1 MPAQNTVA
9 AFVAAPLRAYIQAK
23 KGLKQNHQV
32 TQFVITKSNI
42 LTSIPKVKHDIGMV
56 YS

>member
-1 MPAQNTVA
+1 MPAQNAVA

-42 LTSIPKVKHDIGMV
+42 QSYLHSQGET
-56 YS
+56 

>member
-1 MPAQNTVA
+1 MPAQNALA

-23 KGLKQNHQV
+23 KGLKKKNHQV

-42 LTSIPKVKHDIGMV
+42 QSYLHSQGET
-56 YS
+56 